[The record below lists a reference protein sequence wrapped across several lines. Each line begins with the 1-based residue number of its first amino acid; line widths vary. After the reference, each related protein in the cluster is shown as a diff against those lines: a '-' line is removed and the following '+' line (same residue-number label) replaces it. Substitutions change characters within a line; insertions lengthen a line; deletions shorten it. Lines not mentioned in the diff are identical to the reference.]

1 MGAEIKLWHI
11 ADDTLKPIDSS
22 GLDLESRL
30 EEWLRKDVGLVND
43 DLLVIGKQVAT
54 AHTGSIDL
62 LAMDADGNLVI
73 LELKK
78 GKTPRDVVAQTLDY
92 ASWVKTLGHEEVG
105 RIAAKFLGGDATL
118 EQAFMDKFGANLP
131 EVVNERH
138 RMYIVASAP
147 DPSTERILEYLS
159 ETYGVDINFA
169 SFNYFKTDNGLELVG
184 RSMLIDEEVAQARAA
199 TGSGRR
205 RGPKATEAELREIA
219 YNNGV
224 RDLWDKALDEN
235 SGLRN
240 LVHTTNTSQS
250 TLTLQVR
257 FASGSRPKSVISL
270 IPRWSYPE
278 NGLVIR
284 LLPDAISEYFGV
296 SENEIVSVFGH
307 AIESIP
313 GVDTSGGGVMGLWAC
328 RLFDA
333 DRLDNLIKF
342 IADAKDA
349 KDRAN

>member
-11 ADDTLKPIDSS
+11 ADDTLNPIDSS
-22 GLDLESRL
+22 SLDLESRL
-30 EEWLRKDVGLVND
+30 EEWLRKDIGLVND

-62 LAMDADGNLVI
+62 LAMDAAGNLVI
-73 LELKK
+73 LELKRD
-78 GKTPRDVVAQTLDY
+78 KTPRDVVAQTLDY
-92 ASWVKTLGHEEVG
+92 ASWVKTLRYDDVEQ
-105 RIAAKFLGGDATL
+105 IAAEFLGGDDAL
-118 EQAFMDKFGANLP
+118 EQAFTEKFRADLP
-131 EVVNERH
+131 EVVNETH

-169 SFNYFKTDNGLELVG
+169 SFNYFKTDDGVEIVG
-184 RSMLIDEEVAQARAA
+184 RSMLIDEEVAQARTT
-199 TGSGRR
+199 TGNSRR

-270 IPRWSYPE
+270 IPRWSSPE

-284 LLPDAISEYFGV
+284 LPPDAISKYFGV
-296 SENEIVSVFGH
+296 SENEIVSVFGT

-313 GVDTSGGGVMGLWAC
+313 GVDTSGGGVMGLSAC

-333 DRLDNLIKF
+333 NRLDNLIEF
-342 IADAKDA
+342 LAAAKA
-349 KDRAN
+349 TKDSAN

>member
-1 MGAEIKLWHI
+1 MGAEIKLWQI
-11 ADDTLKPIDSS
+11 ADDTLNPIDSS

-43 DLLVIGKQVAT
+43 DLLVIGKQVPT

-73 LELKK
+73 LELKRD
-78 GKTPRDVVAQTLDY
+78 KTPRDVVAQTLDY
-92 ASWVKTLGHEEVG
+92 ASWVKTLEHEEVQ
-105 RIAAKFLGGDATL
+105 RIAAEFWGGDDAL
-118 EQAFMDKFGANLP
+118 DQAFTEKFGADLP
-131 EVVNERH
+131 EVMNERH

-169 SFNYFKTDNGLELVG
+169 SFNYFKTDDGVEIVG
-184 RSMLIDEEVAQARAA
+184 RSMLIDEGVAQTRAA

-205 RGPKATEAELREIA
+205 RKPKASEEELRKIA
-219 YNNGV
+219 HNNGV
-224 RDLWDKALDEN
+224 GALWDKALDEN

-240 LVHTTNTSQS
+240 LVRITNTSQS

-257 FASGSRPKSVISL
+257 FASDRRPKSAISL

-284 LLPDAISEYFGV
+284 LFPGAISEYFGV
-296 SENEIVSVFGH
+296 SENKIVSVFGD
-307 AIESIP
+307 AIKSIP
-313 GVDTSGGGVMGLWAC
+313 GVDTSGGGVMGLSAC
-328 RLFDA
+328 RLFDS
-333 DRLDNLIKF
+333 DRLDKLIEF
-342 IADAKDA
+342 FADAKAA
-349 KDRAN
+349 KDSAN

>member
-1 MGAEIKLWHI
+1 MGAEIKLWQI
-11 ADDTLKPIDSS
+11 ADDTLNPIDSPE
-22 GLDLESRL
+22 LDLESRL
-30 EEWLRKDVGLVND
+30 EEWLYKDIGLVND
-43 DLLVIGKQVAT
+43 DLLVIGQQVPT

-62 LAMDADGNLVI
+62 LAMDAKGNLVI

-92 ASWVKTLGHEEVG
+92 ASWVKTLRYDDVEQ
-105 RIAAKFLGGDATL
+105 IAAEFLGGDDAL
-118 EQAFMDKFGANLP
+118 EQAFTEKFRADLP
-131 EVVNERH
+131 EVVNEKH
-138 RMYIVASAP
+138 RMYIVASAL
-147 DPSTERILEYLS
+147 DSSTERILEYLS

-169 SFNYFKTDNGLELVG
+169 SFNYFKADDGVEIVG

-199 TGSGRR
+199 TGSGGRR
-205 RGPKATEAELREIA
+205 RQIATREELSEIA

-224 RDLWDKALDEN
+224 GALWDKALDEN

-257 FASGSRPKSVISL
+257 FASGRQPKSVISL

-284 LLPDAISEYFGV
+284 LFPGAVSEYFGV
-296 SENEIVSVFGH
+296 PENEIVRVFGH
-307 AIESIP
+307 VIESIP
-313 GVDTSGGGVMGLWAC
+313 GVDTSGGGVMGLANC

-333 DRLDNLIKF
+333 DRLDNLIEFLAAAK
-342 IADAKDA
+342 AAKDSA
-349 KDRAN
+349 S